1 MEMKSLKKLLSRLEQ
16 QAARPEGLNSTK
28 GMKGM

>member
-1 MEMKSLKKLLSRLEQ
+1 MEMKSLKKLLGRLEQ
-16 QAARPEGLNSTK
+16 QAARPERLDATR